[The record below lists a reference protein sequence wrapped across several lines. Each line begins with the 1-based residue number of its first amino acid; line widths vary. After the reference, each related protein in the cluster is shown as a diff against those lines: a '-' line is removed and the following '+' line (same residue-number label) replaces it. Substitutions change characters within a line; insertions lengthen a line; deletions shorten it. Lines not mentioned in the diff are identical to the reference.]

1 MQGVKEKAIQLLK
14 DQTVDRVIGWRAGE
28 FFYDLTPSTFTS
40 AEDVEQ
46 NFVWSVFSGAN
57 LSKYLIAESRKGGKA
72 AVFLKPCDSY
82 SFVQLLKEHRILR
95 ENVYAV
101 GVQCDGMCDMEAI
114 KALGAAGVT
123 AVTED
128 GEELKLA
135 TIYGDETVRKTDAL
149 LLKCRTCKSKKIVCF
164 DELLGEQGEEDPD
177 CGRFDEVAKLEA
189 MTPEERY
196 AFWRG
201 ELSRCIRCNACRN
214 VCPACSCEKCVFDN
228 HDSGFENKAI
238 ADSFEEN
245 MFHVIRAFHVVSRC
259 TDCGECSRVCPQHIP
274 LHLLNRKFIKDINE
288 LYGEYQAGADL
299 IPARRSWTS
308 ARTTVSRPSCMNGEV
323 HNETAFAFETSRSVR
338 RARGGAEALYP
349 RGRRS
354 RSSEFHALA
363 RRAAAD
369 EKAQYRPL
377 GQGSVLPAGRKP
389 RRLPRDGQAARSR

>member
-46 NFVWSVFSGAN
+46 NLVWSVFSGAN

-95 ENVYAV
+95 ERVYAV

-189 MTPEERY
+189 MTAEERY

-274 LHLLNRKFIKDINE
+274 LHLLNRKFIKDINTF
-288 LYGEYQAGADL
+288 YGDYQAGED
-299 IPARRSWTS
+299 TE
-308 ARTTVSRPSCMNGEV
+308 SRAPLTNYTKGDVEPSIVYHKGGE
-323 HNETAFAFETSRSVR
+323 
-338 RARGGAEALYP
+338 
-349 RGRRS
+349 
-354 RSSEFHALA
+354 
-363 RRAAAD
+363 
-369 EKAQYRPL
+369 K
-377 GQGSVLPAGRKP
+377 
-389 RRLPRDGQAARSR
+389 